1 MRQKISR
8 TITAQLHVC
17 FSLFSRGKRET
28 ENIVFKKKDVVILSQ
43 ERSKKTHKIIAEIFV
58 LDATATSLV
67 PDKAL
72 SAKDLE
78 VILNTI
84 SANLTIQI
92 NVISRAIKTIP
103 SNDNEKSN
111 VPIIVGTIFGVLV
124 LFCLLVSVFVYM
136 RNRRQ
141 QR

>member
-1 MRQKISR
+1 M
-8 TITAQLHVC
+8 
-17 FSLFSRGKRET
+17 
-28 ENIVFKKKDVVILSQ
+28 ILSQ